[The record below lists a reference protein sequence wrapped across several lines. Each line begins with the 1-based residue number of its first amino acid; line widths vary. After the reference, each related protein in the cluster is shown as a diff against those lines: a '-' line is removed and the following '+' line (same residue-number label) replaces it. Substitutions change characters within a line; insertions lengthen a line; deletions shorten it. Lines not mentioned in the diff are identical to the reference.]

1 MKNEKKI
8 TVALLIVY
16 LLVLSWIILFKLQF
30 SFSALDHI
38 REINL
43 IPFGGSVIVN
53 GKVDFD
59 EIINN
64 AIVFIPVGAYFSLL
78 FNKSALKAIGSV
90 FGISFVY
97 EIIQFIFAI
106 GASDI
111 TDLISNTLG
120 GIIGVALVYVLSI
133 VLKDKTH
140 KILNRIAMVC
150 TVLVVIFLFMLLA
163 VNNIF

>member
-1 MKNEKKI
+1 MKKTTHI
-8 TVALLIVY
+8 LFTIY
-16 LLVLSWIILFKLQF
+16 IFLVIWIILFKLSVSIDQLPHF
-30 SFSALDHI
+30 RS
-38 REINL
+38 INL
-43 IPFGGSVIVN
+43 IPFYYPNKTTYQIREVLDN
-53 GKVDFD
+53 L
-59 EIINN
+59 II
-64 AIVFIPVGAYFSLL
+64 FIPFGLYLKTLNINSDRTIFLGFLLSISLEL
-78 FNKSALKAIGSV
+78 SQ
-90 FGISFVY
+90 Y
-97 EIIQFIFAI
+97 IFCL

>member
-1 MKNEKKI
+1 MTVKGISK
-8 TVALLIVY
+8 TVATSLCTWLGI
-16 LLVLSWIILFKLQF
+16 
-30 SFSALDHI
+30 
-38 REINL
+38 
-43 IPFGGSVIVN
+43 GGSVIAN
-53 GKVDFD
+53 GKIDFD

-64 AIVFIPVGAYFSLL
+64 VIVFIPVGAYFSLL
-78 FNKSALKAIGSV
+78 FKNKSVLKAIGSV
-90 FGISFVY
+90 LGISFVY

-120 GIIGVALVYVLSI
+120 GIIGIALVYVLSI

-150 TVLVVIFLFMLLA
+150 TVLVVAFLFMLLA
-163 VNNIF
+163 VNNMF